1 MHRSA
6 WKVYSANFALRG
18 FSEVHR
24 CGNRAKHIDSV
35 KSRVVLYK
43 LLVLVLMTNGSS
55 DGARSRELRVQ
66 GAKLDAAARH
76 VSGGRHLEPVREVT
90 ITAKP
95 LGLVWVVDSS
105 YSLAAAGLEKAL
117 QGKADVHIGEDL
129 DVGSPSCVVLY
140 VDGMEEGFVDGLRRV
155 RELYPGVPLL
165 AFSPHLDLALAWAT
179 LRHGAGGGGRGAG
192 GP

>member
-35 KSRVVLYK
+35 RSCVVLYK

-90 ITAKP
+90 IAAKP

-117 QGKADVHIGEDL
+117 QGKADVHIGEGRD
-129 DVGSPSCVVLY
+129 GGGPACVVLY
-140 VDGMEEGFVDGLRRV
+140 VDDDVQEGFVDGLRRV
-155 RELYPGVPLL
+155 RE
-165 AFSPHLDLALAWAT
+165 
-179 LRHGAGGGGRGAG
+179 
-192 GP
+192 